1 MSGLRQIALAALAA
15 TALGCAAVPAA
26 TAPQATADDGPSW
39 NGQYVVT
46 FGANAKSGTSVAASA
61 PEYAH
66 RAKYS
71 FRSSCAS
78 GVCIATVTDGPPAKN
93 EFIQRPIEYT
103 WNGSQWVRE
112 TTWKWDCLLPDG
124 TIEYD
129 PARSLAVYTPG
140 AYGILTGVFHTDI
153 TSGACKGNVDMP
165 VSAKPAFEPDS
176 VI

>member
-1 MSGLRQIALAALAA
+1 MSGLRETALAALAA
-15 TALGCAAVPAA
+15 ASSCCVVMVQ
-26 TAPQATADDGPSW
+26 APRGAADDGPTW

-46 FGANAKSGTSVAASA
+46 FGANAKTGTSIAASG
-61 PEYAH
+61 PEFAH
-66 RAKYS
+66 RANYS
-71 FRSSCAS
+71 FSSSCAA

-129 PARSLAVYTPG
+129 PAKSIAVYTPG
-140 AYGILTGVFHTDI
+140 PHGILTGVFHTDI

-165 VSAKPAFEPDS
+165 VSAKPAFEPES
-176 VI
+176 VV